1 MTSKADNEAFDNVP
15 HHRLLKVGD
24 AVVPV
29 FTKSAFVV
37 FWLTVGLFV
46 AARLWRLTTYS
57 LRADEISAF
66 RRVSHDWIGTFGA
79 IVRDVVH
86 PPLFYVLLKLWI
98 GIGGESELWLR
109 LFPVLTAFAAI
120 GPFFLLCRELGLRS
134 AEMNLAL
141 MLMAVNGYLIYYAQ
155 EIRMYSLL
163 LFLTLCSLWLFA
175 RFFNAPGRTTKHL
188 LALSAVNLLLVYT
201 QYYGWVVIGVECIF
215 LLLWDRGK
223 LPSFLLSVA
232 AVMLCFSPWA
242 YMVARVAV
250 GRRGGLEPNIG
261 SFSRP
266 SLLDLGGYYAT
277 LTGFLGPGWKAIL
290 GQTLFG
296 CPILLW
302 SWHVYKGTSAEDKR
316 AVVTFWWLL
325 LLSLLPV
332 VFSYLVSQV
341 LPQSVWG
348 TRFLI
353 IAAAPYMILVALT
366 VHRLHPGWLRSATV
380 LFAVVWA
387 TLAGFRELNNTG
399 KHAWEPLVYQMI
411 HAETSQARGIIVYAF
426 GSSDEIIRFYLEKF
440 DEKRF
445 QTKRIFTINKIEGD
459 HFWVAS
465 RSRDESPQEIL
476 RDMEYR
482 VGAGFSD
489 GFGGLLSPV
498 WRR

>member
-1 MTSKADNEAFDNVP
+1 MTRQRV
-15 HHRLLKVGD
+15 LKVRA
-24 AVVPV
+24 AVVPM

-37 FWLTVGLFV
+37 IWLTVGLFV
-46 AARLWRLTTYS
+46 VVRLWRLTTYS
-57 LRADEISAF
+57 LRADEISAL
-66 RRVSHDWIGTFGA
+66 RRVSHDWIGTFLA

-86 PPLFYVLLKLWI
+86 PPLFYVLLKVWI
-98 GIGGESELWLR
+98 GIGGESEFWLR

-134 AEMNLAL
+134 AEINLAL

-175 RFFNAPGRTTKHL
+175 RFFNAPGRAVKQL
-188 LALSAVNLLLVYT
+188 IALSAVNLLLVYT
-201 QYYGWVVIGVECIF
+201 QYYGWIVIGVESIF
-215 LLLWDRGK
+215 LLFLGRDK
-223 LPSFLLSVA
+223 LPWFLLSVA

-242 YMVARVAV
+242 YVVARVAV
-250 GRRGGLEPNIG
+250 RRPGGLGPNIS

-266 SLLDLGGYYAT
+266 GLGDLGGYYAT

-290 GQTLFG
+290 GQTLFAY
-296 CPILLW
+296 PILLW
-302 SWHVYKGTSAEDKR
+302 AWRIYRGTAADGKR
-316 AVVTFWWLL
+316 EAVTFWWLL

-353 IAAAPYMILVALT
+353 IAAAPYIVLVAFA

-380 LFAVVWA
+380 LSIVVWA
-387 TLAGFRELNNTG
+387 ALAGFRELNNTG
-399 KHAWEPLVYQMI
+399 KHAWEPLVYRMI
-411 HAETSQARGIIVYAF
+411 RAETSQAKGIVVYAF
-426 GSSDEIIRFYLEKF
+426 GSSDEIIRFYLEKVN
-440 DEKRF
+440 EKRF
-445 QTKRIFTINKIEGD
+445 QTKRIFTFDKVEGD

-465 RSRDESPQEIL
+465 RSREESPQQLL
-476 RDMEYR
+476 RNKGYQ
-482 VGAGFSD
+482 VGEGFSD
-489 GFGGLLSPV
+489 GFGGLLFPV